1 MAQLSPF
8 RHVSQHSPISISTF
22 AILVVAVACVF
33 CLYLLALPKP
43 IPGIPYNKHSA
54 TKLFGD
60 VEACL
65 KHIKEDGGTFAT
77 YCQSV
82 AESLDAPLIQVF
94 MKPFAQPLLVLSDF
108 RETQS
113 LMRRNEFDRSD
124 GMADMILG
132 LIPEHHMRMKTD
144 AKWKSQRLLIKD
156 LMLPSW
162 LHSVAAPEIHRHV
175 VALVELWGH
184 KARLADGRAFEASD
198 DLRRVTSDSVMS
210 FCFGQRFQDTAT
222 GPAIEAVRGRKLAVA
237 IPTEEVSEQPIKFP
251 VTPLSPVLKALDT
264 LFGLIGKIH
273 GSPKPSL
280 TWAYLLQMP
289 RNSHA
294 AQLRDAFISGEL
306 KHAVDQLHE
315 SSSDDSGMS
324 AVHHMVLREKFLAEK
339 EGREP
344 QYLSKVMRDEV
355 RNPLAF
361 SAYSFGLTA
370 RHRYAAFY

>member
-1 MAQLSPF
+1 MAQLSPMLV
-8 RHVSQHSPISISTF
+8 HVSQHSPISMSAF
-22 AILVVAVACVF
+22 FILAVAIAGLF
-33 CLYLLALPKP
+33 RLYLLALPKP

-60 VEACL
+60 IGAVL
-65 KHIKEDGGTFAT
+65 KHVKKDGGTFAT

-82 AESLDAPLIQVF
+82 AESLDAPLVQVF
-94 MKPFAQPLLVLSDF
+94 MKPFAPPLLVLSDF

-113 LMRRNEFDRSD
+113 LMRRNDFDRSD

-175 VALVELWGH
+175 TALVELWGH
-184 KARLADGRAFEASD
+184 KARLADGKAFAASE

-222 GPAIEAVRGRKLAVA
+222 GPAIDALRGRKVAVDIRTGDA
-237 IPTEEVSEQPIKFP
+237 SEQPVDFP
-251 VTPLSPVLKALDT
+251 LTPLSPVLKALDT

-280 TWAYLLQMP
+280 TWAYLLQKP
-289 RNSHA
+289 QNAHA
-294 AQLRDAFISGEL
+294 AQLRDAYISGEL
-306 KHAVDQLHE
+306 KYAVDQLND
-315 SSSDDSGMS
+315 SSGDDSGKS
-324 AVHHMVLREKFLAEK
+324 AVHHMVLREKLLAEK

-355 RNPLAF
+355 GNPFAF
-361 SAYSFGLTA
+361 SA
-370 RHRYAAFY
+370 